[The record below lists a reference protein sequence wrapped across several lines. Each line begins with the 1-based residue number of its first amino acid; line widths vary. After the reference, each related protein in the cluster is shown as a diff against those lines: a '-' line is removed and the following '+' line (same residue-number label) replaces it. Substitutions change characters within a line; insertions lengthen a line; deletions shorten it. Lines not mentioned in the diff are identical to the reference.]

1 MMRRL
6 GLSLLFLSSSLYAAD
21 TTQTRTEQSVAVS
34 PTQQG
39 AKFWQLTSTD
49 WQRYERLMQSP
60 LTYDM
65 QDDNP
70 LEVLAVF
77 ARDDAERT
85 RFAERLVEF
94 DKARTD
100 GILALDVAYRAA
112 WQRLYPNLTPIGA
125 RLPERVALFV
135 RSECDACFDALK
147 AWRSKGVNVDVYLI
161 GGDDA
166 ALQAWA
172 NAAGVRHGDVDA
184 KRITLNH
191 DTRGLWFSLAK
202 GKAVPVAIAQQGEG
216 GAWSVIALP

>member
-1 MMRRL
+1 
-6 GLSLLFLSSSLYAAD
+6 
-21 TTQTRTEQSVAVS
+21 
-34 PTQQG
+34 
-39 AKFWQLTSTD
+39 
-49 WQRYERLMQSP
+49 
-60 LTYDM
+60 M